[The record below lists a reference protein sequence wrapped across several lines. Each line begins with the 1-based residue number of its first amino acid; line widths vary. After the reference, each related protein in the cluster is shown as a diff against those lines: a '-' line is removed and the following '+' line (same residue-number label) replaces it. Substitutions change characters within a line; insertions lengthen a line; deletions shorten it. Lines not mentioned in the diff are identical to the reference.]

1 MTWEKL
7 DKPKFFISLTGAL
20 IWLFAPFATIN
31 IFSFSDPPAASESLF
46 SYPFYM
52 DSIFEYPLFWISLL
66 TGLPVFIGL
75 ITSFTNTQGITNFF
89 AFFAIFAFVGYSVMI
104 ISEAGVFT
112 GFTNL
117 FGYGYW
123 LLFIADFIL
132 LFVFRSNDTKYTA
145 DIPVCNNL
153 VVTAA
158 KGEPETE
165 KIPDTIPINLD
176 KTVEDYATNSLFIN
190 SQKPYIYTNEQ
201 NQKILVISND
211 NNAII
216 PKRPSKKLLNST
228 VNHSITES

>member
-89 AFFAIFAFVGYSVMI
+89 AFIAISAFVGYSVMI
-104 ISEAGVFT
+104 ISEAGAFT

-123 LLFIADFIL
+123 LLCIADFIL
-132 LFVFRSNDTKYTA
+132 LFVFRSNETKYTEDSPVCGTPAIASENEEKINA
-145 DIPVCNNL
+145 DIPTNLPANN
-153 VVTAA
+153 
-158 KGEPETE
+158 
-165 KIPDTIPINLD
+165 IDLD
-176 KTVEDYATNSLFIN
+176 KTIEDYDTNRLFICN
-190 SQKPYIYTNEQ
+190 SNRKTAVQ
-201 NQKILVISND
+201 
-211 NNAII
+211 
-216 PKRPSKKLLNST
+216 ST
-228 VNHSITES
+228 VNKSIPVQHPRVKSINTLQNHSITEFDLPG